1 MSRNKQKGAVAHLQA
16 NELIAAYSRP
26 DATEAELQ
34 EVEPLLQEAF
44 NKYSD
49 AHADEAGE
57 IELETFFAVVQCQ
70 ANTKLALGKHD
81 EAIAFLDKA
90 LAIDI
95 LHGGKETELNDFK
108 YAVYFNKANDL
119 VTKHNDGDEI
129 DFDVLLAAANAGFAI
144 TADESLSLYKAL
156 AYIEKG
162 ELDNA
167 VAAYDEIK
175 TNATAIANTKAIYT
189 EQAIAELADGMT
201 FADFVES
208 KNIGTTANDWMTE
221 DDLQVSVLE
230 MIRYQFSPTTAQVRD
245 ERAVAD
251 KPTACV
257 LMNSLIG
264 IFADAKT
271 ELAAMVGSCSL
282 GDKSALLG
290 DISSAGA
297 PIDAVDHDFSALTWV

>member
-1 MSRNKQKGAVAHLQA
+1 MSRNKQEGVVAHQRA
-16 NELIAAYSRP
+16 NALITIYSTPPARGEL
-26 DATEAELQ
+26 EA
-34 EVEPLLQEAF
+34 VEPLLQEAF
-44 NKYSD
+44 DKYSD

-81 EAIAFLDKA
+81 EAIAFLDQA
-90 LAIDI
+90 LAINI
-95 LHGGKETELNDFK
+95 LRAGKETELDDFK

-119 VTKHNDGDEI
+119 VTKHSNADGI
-129 DFDVLLAAANAGFAI
+129 DFDDLLAAADAGLAI
-144 TADESLSLYKAL
+144 TPNESLSLYKAL
-156 AYIEKG
+156 AHIEKG

-189 EQAIAELADGMT
+189 EQAITALTGGTT
-201 FADFVES
+201 FADFVAS
-208 KNIGTTANDWMTE
+208 KDIGNTADDWMTE

-245 ERAVAD
+245 EAAVAD

-264 IFADAKT
+264 TFADAKT

-282 GDKSALLG
+282 GDKSVLLG